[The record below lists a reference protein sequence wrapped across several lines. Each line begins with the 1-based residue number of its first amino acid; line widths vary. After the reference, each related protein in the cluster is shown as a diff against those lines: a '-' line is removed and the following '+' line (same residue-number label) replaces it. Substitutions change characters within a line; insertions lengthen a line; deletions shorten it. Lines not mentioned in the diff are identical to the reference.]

1 MPFIDLRTC
10 SETVSTGRRFGRA
23 SKKLSCIQPLKIS
36 KIHLPG
42 FTKKVK
48 VPFSHLYHLVW
59 GRHLFLHFENNG
71 QVEVNTTC
79 NLVSVVLAE
88 DNSNDLRLCKKSMIT
103 GLS

>member
-1 MPFIDLRTC
+1 MFGNCFNWKKIWPGFKKTKLY
-10 SETVSTGRRFGRA
+10 ST
-23 SKKLSCIQPLKIS
+23 IKIS
-36 KIHLPG
+36 KINLPG

-71 QVEVNTTC
+71 KVEVNSTC

-88 DNSNDLRLCKKSMIT
+88 DNSNDLRLSKKSMIT